1 MSDIKNKDA
10 EQLLASNF
18 SKTGTIVEQL
28 SDPLVITPMLLTL
41 EQIKPYDH
49 NPRQSRNPK
58 YDEIKASIKERG
70 LDTPPPVTRRPGED
84 KYMIRNGGNTRLQIL
99 WELWQETKNENFF
112 KIYTLFHPWTG
123 EVTLLTG
130 HLVEDEL
137 HGRLT
142 YIDRA
147 IAVVGTAE
155 VYKTEIGMSFTQAQ
169 LAQKLTHDGYPIS
182 QPTVSQMMD
191 TVNYLLPVIPD
202 QLNAGMSRNI
212 VQSILRLRKIA
223 KSIWNKQNRQHNTE
237 SEQSYTFDDLFVEV
251 LSQYNSEAFELNR
264 YQDELTGRMASV
276 FECSYELIELEFN
289 EKLTRQRS
297 LETPSVTPDED
308 FDEASL
314 FANEPLNIDRPDVE
328 LDETQILAITAPKRP
343 LTPKVNTVTRT
354 VVDDNPN
361 QQKTTLY
368 NDGDEFEVN
377 TTQTVGGLYPQTE
390 IDVNTTP
397 RLEQIQQLIDEYNH
411 NSEPDSSEIVIQT
424 IAMQS
429 GEISPFSEVLNNQ
442 EEINQIDVLRQH
454 IGQLIIEIAQAISD
468 ESLVEKSEEQL
479 GFYLIKSFSENKSTQ
494 TLIDLLQALLGQ
506 SQAIDDEVLYRLLS
520 LLTGLQSDRTAVI
533 RLDDMNFI
541 KLMRVFRLIRQYVE
555 LAQ

>member
-1 MSDIKNKDA
+1 MSGITNKNA

-18 SKTGTIVEQL
+18 NKAGTIVEKL

-70 LDTPPPVTRRPGED
+70 LDTPPPVTRRPGD
-84 KYMIRNGGNTRLQIL
+84 DQYMIRNGGNTRLEIL
-99 WELWQETKNENFF
+99 WELWQETKNETFF
-112 KIYTLFHPWTG
+112 RINTLFHPWTG

-147 IAVVGTAE
+147 IAVVSTAE
-155 VYKTEIGMSFTQAQ
+155 VYKTEIGMNFTQAQ

-182 QPTVSQMMD
+182 QPTISQMMD

-202 QLNAGMSRNI
+202 QLNAGMSRNL

-251 LSQYNSEAFELNR
+251 LSQYNAEAFELNR

-297 LETPSVTPDED
+297 LETLSVIPDED

-368 NDGDEFEVN
+368 NDGDEFVVN
-377 TTQTVGGLYPQTE
+377 TTPTVGSLDQQTE

-397 RLEQIQQLIDEYNH
+397 RLEQIQQLIDQYNH
-411 NSEPDSSEIVIQT
+411 NSEPDSSEIVIHT
-424 IAMQS
+424 IPMQS

>member
-1 MSDIKNKDA
+1 MSDITNKNA

-18 SKTGTIVEQL
+18 NKTGMIVEKL
-28 SDPLVITPMLLTL
+28 SDPLVITPMLLTI

-70 LDTPPPVTRRPGED
+70 LDTPPPVTRRPGD
-84 KYMIRNGGNTRLQIL
+84 DQYMIRNGGNTRLEIL
-99 WELWQETKNENFF
+99 WELWQETKNETFF
-112 KIYTLFHPWTG
+112 RINTLFHPWTG

-147 IAVVGTAE
+147 IAVVGAANI
-155 VYKTEIGMSFTQAQ
+155 YKTEIGMNFTQAQ

-182 QPTVSQMMD
+182 QPTISQMMD
-191 TVNYLLPVIPD
+191 TVNYLLPVIPE
-202 QLNAGMSRNI
+202 QLNNGMSRKI
-212 VQSILRLRKIA
+212 IEKILRLRKIF
-223 KSIWNKQNRQHNTE
+223 KSIWNKKNKQQNTE
-237 SEQSYTFDDLFVEV
+237 GEQSYTFDNLFIEV
-251 LSQYNSEAFELNR
+251 LSQYNSQAFELNK
-264 YQDELTGRMASV
+264 YQDELIGRMASV

-314 FANEPLNIDRPDVE
+314 FANEPLNIDRSDVE

-343 LTPKVNTVTRT
+343 LTPKVDTVTRT

-368 NDGDEFEVN
+368 NGGDEL
-377 TTQTVGGLYPQTE
+377 TQTVGGLYPQTE

-411 NSEPDSSEIVIQT
+411 NSEPDGSEIVIHT
-424 IAMQS
+424 IPMQS
-429 GEISPFSEVLNNQ
+429 GEISPLSEVLNNQ
-442 EEINQIDVLRQH
+442 EKINQIDVLRQH

-468 ESLVEKSEEQL
+468 EPLVEKSEEQL

-506 SQAIDDEVLYRLLS
+506 SQTIDDGVLYRLLS

-533 RLDDMNFI
+533 RLEDMNFI
-541 KLMRVFRLIRQYVE
+541 KLMRAFRLIRQYVE
-555 LAQ
+555 LAR